1 MSKVCSGSPGATPD
15 IGLARISPL
24 PSQINRQASLVRQK
38 GDFPSL
44 LDLWL
49 ACCIFRTVSRS
60 FEAFE
65 FFDCQ
70 MVNAQ
75 RFHLFFVLLHYLISR
90 VEIEAARTSARP
102 IPTVLSLLLGYL
114 VSWSVTQVLECPSI
128 HVPLFRSAPSIFMSN

>member
-1 MSKVCSGSPGATPD
+1 MSKVCSGSPGMTPD

-24 PSQINRQASLVRQK
+24 PSQINRQASLVQQK
-38 GDFPSL
+38 RDFPSSLGL
-44 LDLWL
+44 LL

-90 VEIEAARTSARP
+90 VEIEAARDQR
-102 IPTVLSLLLGYL
+102 
-114 VSWSVTQVLECPSI
+114 
-128 HVPLFRSAPSIFMSN
+128 